1 MTGHHSPGLFSESRL
16 SVRSKLEIEGEGRI
30 VRHGVLCVPSDSG
43 KGEVP
48 CLQKDYPITTEE
60 AIAEKALEIG
70 YQPGDTVRYR
80 IIIPPKF

>member
-16 SVRSKLEIEGEGRI
+16 SIRSKLEIEDGKI
-30 VRHGVLCVPSDSG
+30 VRHGILCVPSDSG
-43 KGEVP
+43 EKSIP
-48 CLQKDYPITTEE
+48 WLQKDYPITTEE

-80 IIIPPKF
+80 IIIHPKI